1 MAEPRVLY
9 DSEDTHVPVDGESV
23 IVEGDQ
29 GEMVVLSSLIQK
41 AAASY
46 NPADLREIYGVAKRI
61 SEQAG
66 EVPLGGLA
74 EPKISDL
81 TLNDT
86 TIEDAKV
93 VAIIAQHA
101 EAISRHN
108 IVITQLVKQIN
119 TFFAY
124 AHNEKVLIPYTAPT
138 VSSTQE

>member
-9 DSEDTHVPVDGESV
+9 DSEDTHTPVDGQSV
-23 IVEGDQ
+23 ILEGDQ
-29 GEMVVLSSLIQK
+29 GEMMLFSSLLLK

-46 NPADLREIYGVAKRI
+46 NPAVLREIYGVAKRI

-66 EVPLGGLA
+66 EVPLGNLA

-81 TLNDT
+81 TLNDS
-86 TIEDAKV
+86 TIEDTKV
-93 VAIIAQHA
+93 REIIAQHA

-108 IVITQLVKQIN
+108 IVITQLVKQVN

-124 AHNEKVLIPYTAPT
+124 AHNENVLIPYTAPAA
-138 VSSTQE
+138 EG

>member
-9 DSEDTHVPVDGESV
+9 DSEDTHTPVDGESV
-23 IVEGDQ
+23 ILEGDQ
-29 GEMVVLSSLIQK
+29 GEMMLFSSLLLK
-41 AAASY
+41 VAASY

-74 EPKISDL
+74 EPNISDL

-86 TIEDAKV
+86 TIEDTKV

-119 TFFAY
+119 TFFSY
-124 AHNEKVLIPYTAPT
+124 AHNENVLIPYTAPAA
-138 VSSTQE
+138 EG